1 MTDVGVNCLYTV
13 VNKCQ
18 STESVILQVHPTFT
32 PPRPAKD
39 QKKPRCGDSTG
50 SKMHEI
56 SMYDFKKMLLKEMIQ
71 IC

>member
-32 PPRPAKD
+32 PPHPEKD
-39 QKKPRCGDSTG
+39 QKKT
-50 SKMHEI
+50 KVW
-56 SMYDFKKMLLKEMIQ
+56 
-71 IC
+71 